1 MAASLLQ
8 VFSTGLGLAGYY
20 ALVAVGFALIF
31 ATLRVFHIAHGTVFI
46 IGGYAF
52 FALHRLLGLNVF
64 FSAAVGIACAGLA
77 GLAIDR
83 IVYAPVLRR
92 GGGMFSIFIAS
103 LGAALIVEAGFLAWS
118 KGVVSVAR
126 ADMLDIIIVDN
137 VAVRLLDLA
146 ILALAAAAFT
156 VLYLWLHRTTT
167 GLEVRALTDNADL
180 ATIVG
185 VDVGRTRNLIFLV
198 ASLLAGLAGVLTA
211 YDTGIVPSTGF
222 QMLFIGVVAVIL
234 GGVRRILLGTLVGA
248 ICLGFL
254 TAFAG
259 FFFPEWIISATFLI
273 MIVLII
279 VRPQGILG

>member
-1 MAASLLQ
+1 MAASLIQ
-8 VFSTGLGLAGYY
+8 VFTTGLGLAGYY

-31 ATLRVFHIAHGTVFI
+31 ATLRIFHIAHGTVFI
-46 IGGYAF
+46 VGGYVF

-64 FSAAVGIACAGLA
+64 LSAAAGVGCAGLA

-92 GGGMFSIFIAS
+92 GGGMFSVFIAS

-126 ADMLDIIIVDN
+126 ADMLDVVIVDN
-137 VAVRLLDLA
+137 VAVRMLDVG

-156 VLYLWLHRTTT
+156 ALYFWLHRTTT

-180 ATIVG
+180 ATVVG
-185 VDVGRTRNLIFLV
+185 VDVKRTRNLIFLM

-234 GGVRRILLGTLVGA
+234 GGVRQVLLGTLVGA
-248 ICLGFL
+248 VCLGFL

-273 MIVLII
+273 MIVLIV

>member
-1 MAASLLQ
+1 MAASLIQ
-8 VFSTGLGLAGYY
+8 VFTTGLGLAGYY

-31 ATLRVFHIAHGTVFI
+31 ATLRIFHIAHGTVFI
-46 IGGYAF
+46 IGGYVF
-52 FALHRLLGLNVF
+52 FALHRLMGLNVF
-64 FSAAVGIACAGLA
+64 LSAVAGVGCASLA

-92 GGGMFSIFIAS
+92 GGGMFSVFIAS

-126 ADMLDIIIVDN
+126 ADMLDVVIVDN
-137 VAVRLLDLA
+137 VAVRMLDVG

-156 VLYLWLHRTTT
+156 ALYFWLHRTTT

-180 ATIVG
+180 ATVVG
-185 VDVGRTRNLIFLV
+185 VDVKRTRNLIFLV

-234 GGVRRILLGTLVGA
+234 GGVRQVLLGTLVGA
-248 ICLGFL
+248 LCLGFL

-259 FFFPEWIISATFLI
+259 FFFPEWIISVTFLI
-273 MIVLII
+273 MIVLIV

>member
-1 MAASLLQ
+1 MVASLLQ

-31 ATLRVFHIAHGTVFI
+31 ATLRIFHIAHGTIFI
-46 IGGYAF
+46 IGGYLF

-64 FSAAVGIACAGLA
+64 LSAVAGVGSAGLA

-83 IVYAPVLRR
+83 IVYVPVLRR
-92 GGGMFSIFIAS
+92 GGGMFSVFIAS

-126 ADMLDIIIVDN
+126 TGMLDIVIVDN
-137 VAVRLLDLA
+137 VAVRLLDVV

-156 VLYLWLHRTTT
+156 ALYLWLHRTTT
-167 GLEVRALTDNADL
+167 GLEVRALTDNAEL

-185 VDVGRTRNLIFLV
+185 VDVGRTRNLIFLI

-234 GGVRRILLGTLVGA
+234 GGVRQILLGTLVGA

-279 VRPQGILG
+279 IRPQGILG

>member
-1 MAASLLQ
+1 MVASLLQ

-31 ATLRVFHIAHGTVFI
+31 ATLRIFHIAHGTIFI
-46 IGGYAF
+46 IGGYLF

-64 FSAAVGIACAGLA
+64 LSAVAGVGSAGLA

-92 GGGMFSIFIAS
+92 GGGMFSVFIAS

-126 ADMLDIIIVDN
+126 TGMLDIVIVDN
-137 VAVRLLDLA
+137 VAVRLLDVV

-156 VLYLWLHRTTT
+156 ALYLWLHRTTT
-167 GLEVRALTDNADL
+167 GLEVRALTDNAEL

-234 GGVRRILLGTLVGA
+234 GGVRQILLGTLVGA

-279 VRPQGILG
+279 IRPQGILG

>member
-1 MAASLLQ
+1 MVASLLQ

-31 ATLRVFHIAHGTVFI
+31 ATLRIFHIAHGTIFI
-46 IGGYAF
+46 IGGYLF

-64 FSAAVGIACAGLA
+64 LSAAAGVGSAGLA

-83 IVYAPVLRR
+83 IVYVPVLRR
-92 GGGMFSIFIAS
+92 GGGMFSVFIAS

-126 ADMLDIIIVDN
+126 TGMLDIVIVDN
-137 VAVRLLDLA
+137 VAVRLLDVV

-156 VLYLWLHRTTT
+156 ALYLWLHRTTT

-234 GGVRRILLGTLVGA
+234 GGVRQILLGTLVGA

-279 VRPQGILG
+279 IRPQGILG

>member
-31 ATLRVFHIAHGTVFI
+31 ATLRIFHIAHGTVFI

-52 FALHRLLGLNVF
+52 FALYRLLDLNVF
-64 FSAAVGIACAGLA
+64 LSAAVAVACAGIA
-77 GLAIDR
+77 GLAIDK
-83 IVYAPVLRR
+83 IVYAPVLQR
-92 GGGMFSIFIAS
+92 GGGMFSVFIAS
-103 LGAALIVEAGFLAWS
+103 LGAALIAEAGFLAWS
-118 KGVVSVAR
+118 KGVVSVAH
-126 ADMLDIIIVDN
+126 ADMLDVIMIGN
-137 VAVRLLDLA
+137 VAIRILDIG
-146 ILALAAAAFT
+146 ILVLAAIAFSA
-156 VLYLWLHRTTT
+156 LYFWLHRTTT
-167 GLEVRALTDNADL
+167 GLEVRALTDNVDL
-180 ATIVG
+180 AIVVG

-198 ASLLAGLAGVLTA
+198 ASSLAGLAGVLTA

-234 GGVRRILLGTLVGA
+234 GGVRQILLGTLVGA
-248 ICLGFL
+248 ICLGLL

-259 FFFPEWIISATFLI
+259 FFFPEWIISVTFLI